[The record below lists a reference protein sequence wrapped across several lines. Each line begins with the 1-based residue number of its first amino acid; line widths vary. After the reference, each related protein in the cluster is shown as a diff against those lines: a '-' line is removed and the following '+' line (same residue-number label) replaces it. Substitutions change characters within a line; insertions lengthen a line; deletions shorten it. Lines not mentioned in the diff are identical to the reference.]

1 MDLVGDEALEA
12 LARQLV
18 SEGRL
23 PGYGASQI
31 RARYGDGSACALCGK
46 RIGTHDVMYD
56 LRFGA
61 GRSGE
66 RLNIHLECFLCWER
80 AIVRK

>member
-23 PGYGASQI
+23 PNYGASQI

-46 RIGTHDVMYD
+46 RIGTNDVMYD

-61 GRSGE
+61 EE
-66 RLNIHLECFLCWER
+66 RLNFHLECFLCWER
-80 AIVRK
+80 TLVRK